1 MALYF
6 ENLSGQPVWVAFAF
20 FDPNSCGPAN
30 QNFRKQG
37 WWQLDRNPRN
47 PAGFETSILRFN
59 AWNVDLRTV
68 NRYAYFYAETA
79 NDGSSWSGTG
89 NSWLSVNPAAGFSQ
103 CAFENADDPQWVD
116 FYGLDFRPRRQ
127 AMIRWCNCLIGPR
140 RLCRS
145 FRGCPGYRSMRKDVI
160 PIQTL
165 LTLLAYLSLDNTRCN
180 FTAGDLAMLASWR
193 AGTLPRSAGGGPP
206 QRRRGAARP
215 AGSPHAI
222 ARFRPKTGSRVSQ

>member
-116 FYGLDFRPRRQ
+116 FYGLDFSSTPAGYDTVVQ
-127 AMIRWCNCLIGPR
+127 LFDWAAATL
-140 RLCRS
+140 S
-145 FRGCPGYRSMRKDVI
+145 QFPG
-160 PIQTL
+160 
-165 LTLLAYLSLDNTRCN
+165 
-180 FTAGDLAMLASWR
+180 
-193 AGTLPRSAGGGPP
+193 LPRVQVNAE
-206 QRRRGAARP
+206 RRDPDTDIIDIIGLP
-215 AGSPHAI
+215 EPG
-222 ARFRPKTGSRVSQ
+222 